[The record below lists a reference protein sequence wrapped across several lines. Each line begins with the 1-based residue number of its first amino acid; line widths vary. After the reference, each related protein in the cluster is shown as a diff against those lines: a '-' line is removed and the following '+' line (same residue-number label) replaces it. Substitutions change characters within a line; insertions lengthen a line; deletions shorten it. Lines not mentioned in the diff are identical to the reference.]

1 MIRKAAYF
9 VQEKKDAQA
18 VAIFQQITQMF
29 PKVAI
34 GFSAYGDYYA
44 SVRQYDRATTQW
56 QAALAI
62 DPNNAAALLGLGE
75 VSMQGGR
82 LNDSISYLRHYTQV
96 SPDAQGFAIL
106 GQAYSRVRDYSGARD
121 ACGKSFE
128 IQRSPTTLSCVA
140 GADFELRNYKE
151 AAQIFDVL
159 NNGAHG
165 FLDANPPLLYMAA
178 KAYASSNQCSKAV
191 AAYKRLLPLM
201 KKGTKDYAMVVKA
214 AGGPCKS
221 PATKHSG

>member
-1 MIRKAAYF
+1 
-9 VQEKKDAQA
+9 
-18 VAIFQQITQMF
+18 
-29 PKVAI
+29 
-34 GFSAYGDYYA
+34 
-44 SVRQYDRATTQW
+44 
-56 QAALAI
+56 
-62 DPNNAAALLGLGE
+62 
-75 VSMQGGR
+75 MQSGR

-159 NNGAHG
+159 NSGAHG

-178 KAYASSNQCSKAV
+178 KAYAGSNQCSKAV
-191 AAYKRLLPLM
+191 AAYRRLLPMM

-214 AGGPCKS
+214 AADPCKS